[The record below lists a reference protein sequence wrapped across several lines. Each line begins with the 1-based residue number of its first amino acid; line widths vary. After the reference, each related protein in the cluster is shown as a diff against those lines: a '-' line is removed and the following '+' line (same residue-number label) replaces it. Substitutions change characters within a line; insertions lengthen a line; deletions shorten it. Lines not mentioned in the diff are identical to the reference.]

1 MRKLYQNIHPVSKL
15 GVVALVAVICMIVIT
30 IVSFVL
36 AIPIF
41 GKGVFSE
48 LISSSLTFDSHNIN
62 LLKYLQTI
70 QSVGLFIVPSII
82 LAFLFGGKVSTYLHL
97 NRKPVGLSI
106 ILALAIIY
114 AASPLINILGIWNSN
129 MSLPG
134 WMSGIE
140 NWMRQNE
147 DAADKLTDLFVQ
159 ANTIPALLFNILM
172 IGIIPA
178 IGEELLFRGVIQ
190 RIFTEWSKNK
200 HVGIWITAILFSA
213 LHMQFYGFIP
223 RALLGAMFG
232 YLLIWSGN
240 LWLPVLAH
248 FINNTTAVI
257 AYYLYNKGTI
267 DFDPDTLGAN
277 SEHGI
282 AAIISV
288 IVVVCLFVVF
298 YYFEKR
304 RRLEI

>member
-1 MRKLYQNIHPVSKL
+1 MKKAYQNIHPISKL
-15 GVVALVAVICMIVIT
+15 GLVAIVIVICMLVVT
-30 IVSFVL
+30 ILSFVL

-41 GKGVFSE
+41 GKGVFSD
-48 LISSSLTFDSHNIN
+48 LVSSSLTFDSTNIN
-62 LLKYLQTI
+62 LLKYLQTV
-70 QSVGLFIVPSII
+70 QSVGLFIIPSII
-82 LAFLFGGKVSTYLHL
+82 VAYLLGGNVSTYLQL
-97 NRKPVGLSI
+97 NRKPVAMSV
-106 ILALAIIY
+106 ILALVIIY
-114 AASPLINILGIWNSN
+114 AASPLINVLGIWNSN
-129 MSLPG
+129 MSLPE

-159 ANTIPALLFNILM
+159 ANTVPALLFNVLM

-190 RIFTEWSKNK
+190 RIFTEWIKNK
-200 HVGIWITAILFSA
+200 HIAIWITAILFSA

-257 AYYLYNKGTI
+257 AYYLYNNGNI
-267 DFDPDTLGAN
+267 NIDPDSLGVN
-277 SEHGI
+277 SEYGM
-282 AAIISV
+282 AAIFSVISV
-288 IVVVCLFVVF
+288 VGLFIVF

-304 RRLEI
+304 KRLEV